1 MKKLWLL
8 LISVTAM
15 SATYAQFTKG
25 TRMAGVSIGSGG
37 FNANN
42 TSFDQESV
50 GTSGSTTNFIN
61 LSLTPSMGWFLNEN
75 IVLGVNVNVNFQN
88 RVYKSGSFADSKNN
102 DFTIGLGGYG
112 RYYFASTGFM
122 PYGQVSLGGAF
133 GSGKGSGN
141 AKNTSYSDK
150 WTEDKKGIFNLSAG
164 AAFGVTKMVAKNV
177 GFDIGLGY
185 LFTNSSYNYSSVTNR
200 QYAASSEKLETKGKY
215 SNSSHGV
222 TLSAG
227 LLIFLDPKK

>member
-1 MKKLWLL
+1 MKKLWLV
-8 LISVTAM
+8 LISVTAI
-15 SATYAQFTKG
+15 STTYGQFTKG
-25 TRMAGVSIGSGG
+25 TRIAGISIGSVG

-50 GTSGSTTNFIN
+50 GTSGSTTNFLN
-61 LSLTPSMGWFLNEN
+61 LSVTPSMGWFLNEK
-75 IVLGVNVNVNFQN
+75 IVLGANLNINFQN
-88 RVYKSGSFADSKNN
+88 RTYKSGSFADSKNN

-112 RYYFASTGFM
+112 RYYFGASGLM

-141 AKNTSYSDK
+141 SKNATYSDK

-164 AAFGVTKMVAKNV
+164 ASLGITKMITKNV
-177 GFDIGLGY
+177 GLDFGLGY

-200 QYAASSEKLETKGKY
+200 QYTASSERLETKGKY
-215 SNSSHGV
+215 SNSAHGV
-222 TLSAG
+222 SIAAG
-227 LLIFLDPKK
+227 MLIFLDPKK